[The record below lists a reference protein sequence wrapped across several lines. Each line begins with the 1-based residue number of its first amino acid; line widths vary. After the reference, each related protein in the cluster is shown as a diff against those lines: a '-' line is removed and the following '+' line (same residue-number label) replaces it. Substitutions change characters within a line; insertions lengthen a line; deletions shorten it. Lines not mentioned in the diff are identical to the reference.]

1 LHNPEVETICR
12 KYLELRYRLLPYTYS
27 TVWQTHRTGMPV
39 MHTLWLGAPGDQRA
53 LATDDA
59 YLWGD
64 ALLVAPVSERGATE
78 RSVYLPRGLWY
89 DFWTNARIDGG
100 TEVHARADL
109 AALPLFVRAG
119 SILPMGPVKQFT
131 TQRVDAP
138 LEVSIYPGADGEFT
152 LYQDDGVSMDHL
164 HGASSVIHFA
174 WNDAQRRLTVRLG
187 EGSRMGA
194 YTSRSMVLRTIGTD
208 RRTPIEFTG
217 AEAVHQL

>member
-1 LHNPEVETICR
+1 
-12 KYLELRYRLLPYTYS
+12 
-27 TVWQTHRTGMPV
+27 MPV
-39 MHTLWLGAPGDQRA
+39 MRALWLGAPADQRA

-59 YLWGD
+59 YFWGD

-89 DFWTNARIDGG
+89 DFWTNGRIDGG

-109 AALPLFVRAG
+109 GTLPLFVRAG
-119 SILPMGPVKQFT
+119 SILPMGPLKQFT

-138 LEVSIYPGADGEFT
+138 LEVNIYPGADGEFT

-164 HGASSVIHFA
+164 RGASSVIHFA
-174 WNDAQRRLTVRLG
+174 WSDAQRRLAVRLG
-187 EGSRMGA
+187 ERSRIGA
-194 YTSRSMVLRTIGTD
+194 YTSRSMVLRVIGIGTD
-208 RRTPIEFTG
+208 RGRRVEFTG